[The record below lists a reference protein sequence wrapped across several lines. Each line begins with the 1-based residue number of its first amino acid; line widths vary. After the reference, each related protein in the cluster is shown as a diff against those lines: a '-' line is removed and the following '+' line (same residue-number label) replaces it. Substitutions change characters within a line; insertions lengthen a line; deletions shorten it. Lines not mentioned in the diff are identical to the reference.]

1 MEATRVRF
9 GSILEWVLAA
19 LLMAAALAAGSVVF
33 RELRTVQPVT
43 PVIAGEQSLYYD
55 APAAIP
61 SRAVSVPLLLLGNG
75 REVKIGD
82 RVSEVAARLGSAAQL
97 ISESV
102 ERSAMR
108 ERLIRFYSDV
118 GVQFAVVYEAL
129 ERSAE
134 PRVAAIYLP

>member
-9 GSILEWVLAA
+9 GSFIEWVLAA
-19 LLMAAALAAGSVVF
+19 MVMAAALAAGSIAF
-33 RELRTVQPVT
+33 DELRSVQPVT
-43 PVIAGEQSLYYD
+43 PVIAGETSLFYD
-55 APAAIP
+55 APAGIP

-75 REVKIGD
+75 SEVKIGD
-82 RVSEVAARLGSAAQL
+82 SASEVAARLGSAVRV

-102 ERSAMR
+102 ERSAVR

-118 GVQFAVVYEAL
+118 GLQFTVVYEAI

-134 PRVAAIYLP
+134 PRVAAIYLR

>member
-9 GSILEWVLAA
+9 GPILEWVLAA
-19 LLMAAALAAGSVVF
+19 LVIAAVFAAGSAGV
-33 RELRTVQPVT
+33 RQIRTVQPVT

-55 APAAIP
+55 APAGIP
-61 SRAVSVPLLLLGNG
+61 PRAVSVPLLLLGDG
-75 REVKIGD
+75 QEVKIGD
-82 RVSEVAARLGSAAQL
+82 RASEVAASLGSAAKI

-102 ERSAMR
+102 ERSAVG
-108 ERLIRFYSDV
+108 ERLIRFYGNV

-134 PRVAAIYLP
+134 PRVAAIYLR

>member
-19 LLMAAALAAGSVVF
+19 LFTAAALAAGSVVF
-33 RELRTVQPVT
+33 NEIRTVQPVM

-55 APAAIP
+55 PPAGIP
-61 SRAVSVPLLLLGNG
+61 PGAVSIPLLLLGNG
-75 REVKIGD
+75 EEVRIGD
-82 RVSEVAARLGSAAQL
+82 RASEVAARLGSAARI
-97 ISESV
+97 ISESI
-102 ERSAMR
+102 ERSAVR

-134 PRVAAIYLP
+134 PRVAAIYLR

>member
-1 MEATRVRF
+1 
-9 GSILEWVLAA
+9 
-19 LLMAAALAAGSVVF
+19 MAAALAAGSVVF

>member
-19 LLMAAALAAGSVVF
+19 LMMAAVLAAGSVAV
-33 RELRTVQPVT
+33 RQIRAVQPVT
-43 PVIAGEQSLYYD
+43 PVIAGEHSLYYD
-55 APAAIP
+55 APAGIP
-61 SRAVSVPLLLLGNG
+61 PRAVSVPLLLLGNG
-75 REVKIGD
+75 QEVKIGD
-82 RVSEVAARLGSAAQL
+82 RASEVAARLGTAAKI

-102 ERSAMR
+102 ERSGVG
-108 ERLIRFYSDV
+108 ERLVRFYSDV

-134 PRVAAIYLP
+134 PRVAAIYLR